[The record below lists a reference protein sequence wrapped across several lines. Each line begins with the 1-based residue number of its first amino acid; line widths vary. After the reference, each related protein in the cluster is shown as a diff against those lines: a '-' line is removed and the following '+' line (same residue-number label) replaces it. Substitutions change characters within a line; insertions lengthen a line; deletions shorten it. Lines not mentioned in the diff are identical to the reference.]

1 MIIPEE
7 ATYLKDADVSV
18 KIISWSEYRRISI
31 TKKFLSDKMSIGNF
45 EFDGDSDLY
54 RILLDIQDELK

>member
-1 MIIPEE
+1 M
-7 ATYLKDADVSV
+7 KDADVSV
-18 KIISWSEYRRISI
+18 KVISWSEYKHISI

-54 RILLDIQDELK
+54 RILRDIQDGLK